1 MTTQAPNIFT
11 MTASAD
17 LFKDY
22 PNYTINLPN
31 IYSRNELTD
40 KIIGIKFNWMNQDF
54 MKGIY
59 CTTIYK
65 KSKSKKV
72 SKINVKSFYNQMS
85 LIVKVSDNKQVNV
98 KLFGNGKLQMTG
110 CKGMSDAIFATNV
123 VQEYLNDMTQ
133 MKRQVLLQYD
143 KNGILLDKNNSVYSV
158 SDSPIIIGW
167 FDKDTGEYLI
177 DKKKCLFDET
187 LRLFVTTKTFHSRSR
202 LIYDMCGKHV
212 GDMSIELLRN
222 KKKLYSKFTDIQII
236 NDLVYVNNKIII
248 GKNNV
253 TICETAIRSREDDIG
268 KTKEVSVSESP
279 YLDEYLNVVDTGLKT
294 NYTSDS
300 IDVYSIMANYSLG
313 YQINRQKLCDFLQ
326 NDGYLVK
333 YNPETY
339 SGLYVMFKYK
349 TLEFGEEIHQKQ
361 NGKCICSNKCTCDT
375 VSIIVFQSGNIIFS
389 GAKNNIQLNSVFNY
403 FTSLINENSIT
414 LKKKEL
420 I

>member
-1 MTTQAPNIFT
+1 MEVNNSPTIFT

-17 LFKDY
+17 LFKDNT
-22 PNYTINLPN
+22 NYVINLPN
-31 IYSRNELTD
+31 IYMKNELTD
-40 KIIGIKFNWMNQDF
+40 KIIGIKYNWMNQDF
-54 MKGIY
+54 MKGTY
-59 CTTIYK
+59 STTIYK

-85 LIVKVSDNKQVNV
+85 FVVRSSETKQVNV

-110 CKGMSDAIFATNV
+110 CKEINDAVKSVTIIRD
-123 VQEYLNDMTQ
+123 YLNSMVD
-133 MKRQVLLQYD
+133 D
-143 KNGILLDKNNSVYSV
+143 KKIVQLKFNNDGILMDGNNLVYSNTT
-158 SDSPIIIGW
+158 SPIIIGW
-167 FDKDTGEYLI
+167 FDVESKEYLI
-177 DKKKCLFDET
+177 DKKKCIFDEN
-187 LRLFVTTKTFHSRSR
+187 LGLFVTVKTFQSRSR
-202 LIYDMCGKHV
+202 LIYDMTGKHV

-236 NDLVYVNNKIII
+236 NDLVYVNNKIVI

-253 TICETAIRSREDDIG
+253 TICDDAVRVN
-268 KTKEVSVSESP
+268 KENALKEMTFEMSESP
-279 YLDEYLNVVDTGLKT
+279 YLDFEMHNINQKLDS
-294 NYTSDS
+294 NYTEKD
-300 IDVYSIMANYSLG
+300 IDIYSIMANYKIG

-326 NDGYLVK
+326 NQDYLVK

-349 TLEFGEEIHQKQ
+349 TMSMNEKQ
-361 NGKCICSNKCTCDT
+361 DGKCVCSAKCTCSA

-389 GAKNNIQLNSVFNY
+389 GAKNSIQLNEVFGY
-403 FTSLINENSIT
+403 FVKLLNENSYF